1 MIHGLDPRKH
11 LFAMVGIDDI
21 LHHWHIGTFITLQY
35 LQRNGGA
42 SLSIRQGVVV
52 VGQIIAAAGG
62 DHVEIVTTLG
72 QTRREATQV
81 Q

>member
-21 LHHWHIGTFITLQY
+21 LHHWHIGAFITLQY

-42 SLSIRQGVVV
+42 SLSICQSVVV
-52 VGQIIAAAGG
+52 VG
-62 DHVEIVTTLG
+62 
-72 QTRREATQV
+72 
-81 Q
+81 